1 MRRILECVP
10 NFSEGRRKDV
20 VDALAAALTSSS
32 GSALLD
38 CEMDGA
44 HNRSVISVAGEPE
57 AVARG
62 VVEAVG
68 KAVELIDLRRHQ
80 GEHPRM
86 GATDV
91 VPFIPISGITME
103 ECVELSV
110 KVAGEIAERYA
121 IPVYLYEKS
130 ARIPAR
136 QDLAHIRKGE
146 FEGIR
151 EEIRTN
157 PDRRPDFGPQE
168 AHPSAGVTAVGARF
182 PLIAYNIYLN
192 TPDIKIAQAIA
203 RAVRHSGGGLRY
215 VKALGFE
222 IKERNQAQ
230 VSINL
235 TNYEGTPIF
244 RAFEMVCRE
253 AQRFGVS
260 VVSSEIVGLVPQK
273 ALDACAEYYLRLEKF
288 DAKQILEN
296 RLSEVLPAAQ
306 GQTLDDF
313 VSCVA
318 AADAVP
324 GGGSVAALA
333 GCLAAALG
341 EMVAGLTMGKKKFA
355 SLQYRIQPVHAVL
368 SGFRSILLGL
378 VQEDASAYQAVM
390 QALKLPKDTEEQK
403 LERTEALH
411 KAARS
416 ATEIPLRT
424 ARVASDVLALLEE
437 LARGGNPNAIS
448 DAATGAQLA
457 YAAIKGAQYNVLAN
471 LPGLDDTT
479 VRERLPER
487 SPARWSS
494 LQRERIGRIDDLV
507 TRAGDQGSI
516 E

>member
-1 MRRILECVP
+1 VRKILECVP

-20 VDALAAALTSSS
+20 VYALAAALTSS

-38 CEMDGA
+38 SEMDAA

-68 KAVELIDLRRHQ
+68 RAVELIDLRVHQ

-91 VPFIPISGITME
+91 VPLIPISGITME
-103 ECVELSV
+103 ECIELSV
-110 KVAGEIAERYA
+110 KLAEEIAERYG

-136 QDLAHIRKGE
+136 QDLAHVRKGE

-151 EEIRTN
+151 EEIRTD

-222 IKERNQAQ
+222 IKERNQVQ

-244 RAFEMVCRE
+244 RAFEMVSRE
-253 AQRFGVS
+253 ARRFGVS

-296 RLSEVLPAAQ
+296 RLIEVLPAAQ
-306 GQTLDDF
+306 DKTLDHF

-318 AADAVP
+318 TADAAP

-333 GCLAAALG
+333 GSLAAALG
-341 EMVAGLTMGKKKFA
+341 EMVAGLTRGKKKFA
-355 SLQYRIQPVHAVL
+355 SLQHRMEAVHAIL
-368 SGFRSILLGL
+368 SGTRSILFGL
-378 VQEDASAYQAVM
+378 VQEDASAYLAVM

-403 LERTEALH
+403 LQRTEALH
-411 KAARS
+411 KAVRH

-424 ARVASDVLALLEE
+424 ARVVSDVLTFLEE
-437 LARGGNPNAIS
+437 LARSGNPNAIS

-471 LPGLDDTT
+471 LPRLDEREFANACRSE
-479 VRERLPER
+479 VRALVQFAE
-487 SPARWSS
+487 
-494 LQRERIGRIDDLV
+494 ERIGRIDNLV
-507 TRAGDQGSI
+507 TGAGDQGSI